1 MFCPL
6 NPNVW
11 GGPNVKN
18 SGLSRRQFLV
28 QTSAAVAGAGA
39 LTSGSQGV
47 APSSH
52 RRLPAAGSG
61 LVDMKTLRSLHI
73 WDGHCHMEGF
83 EGRTPAER
91 MQNMLRYADLM
102 GVEGMSVFLGMEFT
116 FHAGAAAMR
125 RQNDDVMEAVKHSH
139 GRAVGYAFMDPDY
152 LDDCLDEI
160 NRCVRDGPLVGLK
173 FEFDTPALANSPPL
187 DRLMERA
194 TELEAVVMHH
204 TYIKTTG
211 NMLGE
216 STPVELAE
224 LARRHPSAR
233 IVCGHT
239 GATWELGI
247 PPLRRLPNVYAD
259 LSGSDPT
266 SGFTEMA
273 VRELG
278 AERITF
284 GSDIGGRSFASQLA
298 KVMGADI
305 PRSALPLIM
314 GENLRRLL
322 RPICQAKGVEL

>member
-1 MFCPL
+1 M
-6 NPNVW
+6 
-11 GGPNVKN
+11 KN
-18 SGLSRRQFLV
+18 QGISRRQFLHGA
-28 QTSAAVAGAGA
+28 SAGAAMAGVAGSRARASAGIVLSEA
-39 LTSGSQGV
+39 GN
-47 APSSH
+47 SSSFAQH
-52 RRLPAAGSG
+52 FSSPAAG
-61 LVDMKTLRSLHI
+61 LVDMNTLRSLHV

-83 EGRTPAER
+83 EGRTPGER
-91 MQNMLRYADLM
+91 MENMLRYADRM
-102 GVEGMSVFLGMEFT
+102 GVEGMSVFLGMQFN

-125 RQNDDVMEAVKHSH
+125 KQNDEVMEAVKHAR

-152 LDDCLDEI
+152 LEACLDEI

-194 TELEAVVMHH
+194 GELQAVVMHH

-211 NMLGE
+211 NMVGE

-224 LARRHPSAR
+224 LARRHPAVR
-233 IVCGHT
+233 IICGHT

-247 PPLRRLPNVYAD
+247 PPLRRVKNVYAD

-305 PRSALPLIM
+305 PPSALPLIM

-322 RPICQAKGVEL
+322 RPICQAKGVQL

>member
-1 MFCPL
+1 
-6 NPNVW
+6 
-11 GGPNVKN
+11 
-18 SGLSRRQFLV
+18 
-28 QTSAAVAGAGA
+28 
-39 LTSGSQGV
+39 
-47 APSSH
+47 
-52 RRLPAAGSG
+52 
-61 LVDMKTLRSLHI
+61 MKTLRSLHI